1 MSVKVAVLDSAIYTQ
16 PPRCAVL
23 VVKVA
28 LVNVPVL
35 ESRSTAPRLLAVLVK
50 VTSVKTPVL
59 PDTKDAAAPL
69 YPLATVLLTK
79 FESDTVSV
87 LADTEKTP
95 LYVPLFGERTVC

>member
-1 MSVKVAVLDSAIYTQ
+1 MKATL
-16 PPRCAVL
+16 L
-23 VVKVA
+23 
-28 LVNVPVL
+28 NVPVL

-59 PDTKDAAAPL
+59 PDAKDAAAPL
-69 YPLATVLLTK
+69 YPLDTVLLTK

-95 LYVPLFGERTVC
+95 EYVPLFGGRMVR